1 MKDNIDHY
9 FEIFDKV
16 DLGFI
21 FFDKKGKIVTINKE
35 FEKLVGVSKGE
46 IIGDPVEDVLF
57 IYDVNSGDNINIS
70 SLIAAHQLGSDVLN
84 QRYILISQQGF
95 EKTIKLNINATSDRR
110 LALEGYLVT
119 IENINNSFTLGSS
132 SIDRDYIFS
141 MATKNGKIAIWKYD
155 LAIKKFQ
162 IDPIIKS
169 LVENLQ
175 TVNYDLEWLYQLPFP
190 EDRERVINEFNDFI
204 NGNSSV
210 YSSKFRINVFETK
223 IKWLLNTAIISDW
236 DLEGKPVALVGYF
249 QDITDD
255 KNKEMEIL
263 KERSLL
269 LAAIESS
276 SSGFVVVD
284 NKYNVVL
291 HNSNIKSILKILKI
305 DNFVSGYQIDD
316 LIKWNTINNFSFIE
330 VIEEFKRG
338 AQNRYVKEF
347 QLVDGRYIEVC
358 IGNFV
363 LDNKNAGYICN
374 CYDITNIKLSELEL
388 LQAKERAET
397 LNKAKS
403 AFFANMS
410 HEIRTPLNAII
421 GFSELLINKVSDDI
435 LNGYVNPIVN
445 SSRTLLNLINN
456 VLDLSKLEA
465 NKFDLFLE
473 EVALSTEIFEICKV
487 FNLQAEKK
495 GLAFHIFENSSIPEL
510 VLIDKLRLK
519 QVLINLLSNA
529 VKFTQKGYIQVRY
542 FFENLSDN
550 QGDLVIKVSDSGI
563 GISEDQRKDIFEDYK
578 QDNTLH
584 NRNFESTGL
593 GLSIVKRLVN
603 LMNGVILLDS
613 TLGSGSTFTIKIP
626 HLQILEQNISLPKEV
641 LLLPNSVEFNSSRV
655 LVVDDLEMDRRL
667 IRNILEPY
675 KLEVKEAVN
684 GENAIAILKYFT
696 PDIILMDLKMPIL
709 NGIASAKIIKTNSE
723 YSKIPIIAITASD
736 NKELLAESKEYFSG
750 LLKKPIDIKEL
761 LVVLTWYLNYKK
773 VNSLRKKTT
782 LSNIEIDDN
791 SRDQLVNDL
800 LGSILPLIAEI
811 KELHSSDKIRHLTV
825 LLEKIANDNN
835 VNYLKEISTNLI
847 TSYKHYDFEA
857 IDSNLELICDF
868 IKHIR

>member
-1 MKDNIDHY
+1 MEDNIDHY

-21 FFDKKGKIVTINKE
+21 FFEKNGKIITINKE
-35 FEKLVGVSKGE
+35 FEQLVGVSKGD
-46 IIGDPVEDVLF
+46 IIGELVEDVLF

-70 SLIAAHQLGSDVLN
+70 SLITAYQLGSDVLN

-110 LALEGYLVT
+110 FAIDGYLVT
-119 IENINNSFTLGSS
+119 IENISNSFTLGSS

-155 LAIKKFQ
+155 LAINKFQ

-175 TVNYDLEWLYQLPFP
+175 TVIYDLEWFYQLSLP
-190 EDRERVINEFNDFI
+190 EDRERVINEFDNFI
-204 NGNSSV
+204 KGKISV

-223 IKWLLNTAIISDW
+223 IKWILNTAIISDW

-284 NKYNVVL
+284 NEYQVIL
-291 HNSNIKSILKILKI
+291 HNSKIKSILKIFNI
-305 DNFVSGYQIDD
+305 EEFINAYQIDA
-316 LIKWNTINNFSFIE
+316 LIKRSTINNFSFIE
-330 VIEEFKRG
+330 TIKEFKHG
-338 AQNRYVKEF
+338 AQSRCVKEF
-347 QLVDGRYIEVC
+347 QLIDGRYIEVS

-363 LDNKNAGYICN
+363 LDNKNTGYICN
-374 CYDITNIKLSELEL
+374 CNDITNIKLSELEL
-388 LQAKERAET
+388 LQAKEKAET

-410 HEIRTPLNAII
+410 HEIRTPLNAIV
-421 GFSELLINKVSDDI
+421 GFSELLINKVNDDI

-473 EVALSTEIFEICKV
+473 EVTLPTEIYEICKV

-542 FFENLSDN
+542 FFENVSEYH
-550 QGDLVIKVSDSGI
+550 GDLVIKVSDSGI
-563 GISEDQRKDIFEDYK
+563 GISEDQIKDIFEDYK
-578 QDNTLH
+578 QDNTLY

-603 LMNGVILLDS
+603 LMNGVVLLDS
-613 TLGSGSTFTIKIP
+613 TLGNGSTFTIKIP

-675 KLEVKEAVN
+675 KLEIKEAVN
-684 GENAIAILKYFT
+684 GQNAIAILKDFT

-709 NGIASAKIIKTNSE
+709 NGIVSAQIIKTNSE

-736 NKELLAESKEYFSG
+736 NKELLAESNEYFSG

-773 VNSLRKKTT
+773 VNSLRKKNK
-782 LSNIEIDDN
+782 LSDIEFDEN
-791 SRDQLVNDL
+791 YRDQLVNDL
-800 LGSILPLIAEI
+800 LANVLPLIAEI
-811 KELHSSDKIRHLTV
+811 KELHSSDKIKHLIF
-825 LLEKIANDNN
+825 LLEKIAIDNN
-835 VNYLKEISTNLI
+835 VNYLKEISTNLS
-847 TSYKHYDFEA
+847 TSFRHYDFEA
-857 IDSNLELICDF
+857 IDVNLELISDF
-868 IKHIR
+868 IKRIR